1 MARLNPNSIDLGPE
15 DLVEALERYATL
27 RDTIQGLEVERDALA
42 TQLKEAL
49 TADPTL
55 RLQTDLYRA
64 DVRKSMAT
72 TYPLE
77 RFREVFGDAATLEV
91 SVVDKKKADAR
102 VKAGELDGAALN
114 ALAVT
119 KERAISLVLT
129 AVDR

>member
-1 MARLNPNSIDLGPE
+1 MSNLNFIPVAFGPE

-27 RDTIQGLEVERDALA
+27 RDTIQDLEVERDALA
-42 TQLKEAL
+42 VQLKEAL
-49 TADPTL
+49 TADPAL
-55 RLQTDLYRA
+55 RLQTGLYRA

-91 SVVDKKKADAR
+91 SVVDKKKADAL
-102 VKAGELDGAALN
+102 VKAGELDGATLN

>member
-1 MARLNPNSIDLGPE
+1 MSNLNLSPVAFGPE

-42 TQLKEAL
+42 SQLKEAL
-49 TADPTL
+49 TADPAL

-64 DVRKSMAT
+64 DVRKSMVT
-72 TYPLE
+72 TYPTE

-91 SVVDKKKADAR
+91 SVVDKKKADAL

-129 AVDR
+129 AVAG